1 MNFQFTAVLI
11 VGAVASF
18 SFMLRKIRKSE
29 ISIADS
35 TFWFLFSLS
44 LVLLAVFPQI
54 AFFCADLLGMQA
66 PSNFVFLYV
75 IAVVVIRQFL
85 MTAENARLRSRLTT
99 LVQEQAL
106 AEAVMDERSCG
117 DEVFSTDGEAGVFAT
132 DQDAS
137 STDNAKGA

>member
-1 MNFQFTAVLI
+1 MNLQFVAVLV

-18 SFMLRKIRKSE
+18 AFMLKKIRKSE

-44 LVLLAVFPQI
+44 LVLLAVFPGI
-54 AFFCADLLGMQA
+54 AFFFADLLGVQA

-75 IAVVVIRQFL
+75 IAVVVIRQFI

-106 AEAVMDERSCG
+106 SEAEVRDVPSNGRPACAAGDGASCADAVEIAR
-117 DEVFSTDGEAGVFAT
+117 
-132 DQDAS
+132 
-137 STDNAKGA
+137 

>member
-1 MNFQFTAVLI
+1 MNLQFTAVLI

-18 SFMLRKIRKSE
+18 AFMLRKIRKSE

-54 AFFCADLLGMQA
+54 AYFCADLLGMQV

-75 IAVVVIRQFL
+75 IAVMVIRQFT
-85 MTAENARLRSRLTT
+85 MTAQIARLRSRLTT

-106 AEAVMDERSCG
+106 S
-117 DEVFSTDGEAGVFAT
+117 EAGACVRASREPVASSREGGASS
-132 DQDAS
+132 DILRDAS
-137 STDNAKGA
+137 EDAR

>member
-1 MNFQFTAVLI
+1 MNLQFTAVLI

-18 SFMLRKIRKSE
+18 AFMLRKIRKSE

-54 AFFCADLLGMQA
+54 A
-66 PSNFVFLYV
+66 
-75 IAVVVIRQFL
+75 
-85 MTAENARLRSRLTT
+85 RLRSRLTT

-106 AEAVMDERSCG
+106 S
-117 DEVFSTDGEAGVFAT
+117 EAGSCVRASREPVASSREGGASS
-132 DQDAS
+132 DILRDAS
-137 STDNAKGA
+137 EDAR

>member
-1 MNFQFTAVLI
+1 MNLQFTAVLI

-18 SFMLRKIRKSE
+18 AFMLRKIRKSE

-54 AFFCADLLGMQA
+54 AYFCADLLGMQA

-75 IAVVVIRQFL
+75 IAVMVIRQFTV
-85 MTAENARLRSRLTT
+85 TAQIARLRSRLTT

-106 AEAVMDERSCG
+106 S
-117 DEVFSTDGEAGVFAT
+117 EAGACVRASREPVASSRESGASS
-132 DQDAS
+132 DILRDAS
-137 STDNAKGA
+137 EDAR

>member
-1 MNFQFTAVLI
+1 MNLQFVAVLI

-18 SFMLRKIRKSE
+18 AFMLKKIRKSE

-44 LVLLAVFPQI
+44 LVLLAVFPGI
-54 AFFCADLLGMQA
+54 AFFFADLLGVQA

-75 IAVVVIRQFL
+75 IAVVVIRQFI

-106 AEAVMDERSCG
+106 SEAEVRDVPLNGRPACAAGDGASC
-117 DEVFSTDGEAGVFAT
+117 V
-132 DQDAS
+132 DA
-137 STDNAKGA
+137 AEIVH